1 MRATRRAVTLGLLLV
16 YCLVRSWVSRLTGPD
31 TPQRRA
37 QWNHSSAKL
46 VLAALGV
53 RLKII
58 GTPPPRGLLVSNHLS
73 YLEVLVYGAAL
84 PCFLVSKAEIARWPF
99 FGPLARAGGTLFID
113 RGNRESAISVSQE
126 ISARLQGNVP
136 VLFFPEGTSTDGT
149 LLRFNSRLLIP
160 AVEAGVPVTAAAV
173 RYVPED
179 GSPERNL
186 CWFGNDAFLP
196 HLLKSL
202 GGPNFS
208 AEVRFGPPRIYT
220 DRRTAANAT
229 YKEVAAMRSAG
240 APILPQGAP
249 VPAIVESQQVEG

>member
-16 YCLVRSWVSRLTGPD
+16 YCLFRSLLSRLRGPD
-31 TPQRRA
+31 TLERRA
-37 QWNHSSAKL
+37 QWNHASAKL
-46 VLAALGV
+46 VLAALGI
-53 RLKII
+53 RLNII
-58 GTPPPRGLLVSNHLS
+58 GKPPTHGLLVSNHLS

-113 RGNRESAISVSQE
+113 RASRASAIQVSNE
-126 ISARLQGNVP
+126 IAERLKGAVP

-149 LLRFNSRLLIP
+149 LLRFRSRLFTP

-179 GSPERNL
+179 GSPERDF
-186 CWFGNDAFLP
+186 CWFGDDEFLP
-196 HLLKSL
+196 HLLKAL

-208 AEVRFGPPRIYT
+208 AEVHFGEPRIYT
-220 DRRTAANAT
+220 DRRTAADAT
-229 YKEVAAMRSAG
+229 RAEVEAMRSEG
-240 APILPQGAP
+240 APIQPAESLM
-249 VPAIVESQQVEG
+249 PAIVE